1 MEALELGFLLDLAE
15 VTVAAALA
23 RTESRG
29 GHYRRDYPER
39 DDGAWLKH
47 SLATRVPGGG
57 IELSFKPVQI
67 TRYQPTAR
75 RY

>member
-1 MEALELGFLLDLAE
+1 MEGLELGFLLDLAE

-29 GHYRRDYPER
+29 GHYRKDFPDR
-39 DDGAWLKH
+39 DDVNWLKH
-47 SLATRVPGGG
+47 SLIARDPAGAITK
-57 IELSFKPVQI
+57 SFKPVRI

-75 RY
+75 KY